1 MSVPVRS
8 PIRLI
13 DPRGQRFGA
22 GASCVVLAIAIALDQ
37 PILVAVVAVTLG
49 VSSALGTRY
58 FLFGRP
64 WPAIRSRLA
73 PAAPAV
79 PEPEVGPRFAQA
91 LGAVA
96 LVIGLA
102 GLVAGSPL
110 GWIPVAIVVALQA
123 TLAVSGYCLGCRIY
137 GLQWWLPDQF
147 DRLIIRRPS

>member
-13 DPRGQRFGA
+13 DPRGQRVGA
-22 GASCVVLAIAIALDQ
+22 GASSIVLVLAIAFGL
-37 PILVAVVAVTLG
+37 PVLVAVVAIALG
-49 VSSALGTRY
+49 VSSTLGTRY

-64 WPAIRSRLA
+64 WPAIRARLA
-73 PAAPAV
+73 LAAPAV

-147 DRLIIRRPS
+147 DRLVIRRPS

>member
-1 MSVPVRS
+1 MSVPARS

-22 GASCVVLAIAIALDQ
+22 GASAVVLVIATAFGL
-37 PILVAVVAVTLG
+37 PIVVAVVAVTLG

-73 PAAPAV
+73 LTAPAV
-79 PEPEVGPRFAQA
+79 LEPEVGPRFAQA
-91 LGAVA
+91 LGTVA

-102 GLVAGSPL
+102 GLVAGSSL
-110 GWIPVAIVVALQA
+110 GWIPVAIVIALQA
-123 TLAVSGYCLGCRIY
+123 TLALSGYCLGCRIY

-147 DRLIIRRPS
+147 DRLVIRRSS